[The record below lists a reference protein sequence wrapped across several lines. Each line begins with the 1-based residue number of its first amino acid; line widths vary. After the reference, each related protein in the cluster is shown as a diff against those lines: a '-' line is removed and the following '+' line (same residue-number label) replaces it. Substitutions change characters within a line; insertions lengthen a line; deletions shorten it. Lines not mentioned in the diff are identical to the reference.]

1 MFGRKNYVIE
11 ILNDNGGIIKVVLRN
26 ETKKEIKKQID
37 YYKSKSYWYE
47 EIGNLL
53 ITKTNQPV

>member
-11 ILNDNGGIIKVVLRN
+11 ILNDNGGIIKVVLHN